1 MCRLARLSG
10 LKIDKIISQHQKD
23 IERDIQSQAINVGK
37 PQEIMNIF
45 KVDPA
50 TASHMLDTEAEKAR
64 QVIKNIKNIKNIEN
78 DKDRDIEDS
87 ERERVMQLV
96 QSISDISAYE
106 ESQFEV
112 DRLVAQYIRNK
123 K

>member
-1 MCRLARLSG
+1 MRLYEFFNQSTCI
-10 LKIDKIISQHQKD
+10 KSKIISQHQKD

-64 QVIKNIKNIKNIEN
+64 QVINNIEN

-87 ERERVMQLV
+87 ERERVLQLV